1 MLEYKTYRKLI
12 RKFLE
17 DGRAIDRIFSTRN
30 IIAPNL
36 MYSLFLN
43 WAEDKTKIKYKPKEV
58 FWEEVLSRPE
68 YLVRTCWGKDFIV
81 NTRIAPTGTG
91 LGARESI
98 VF

>member
-58 FWEEVLSRPE
+58 FWEEVLSRTE
-68 YLVRTCWGKDFIV
+68 YLVRTYWDKYFIV
-81 NTRIAPTGTG
+81 NTKIAPTGTG
-91 LGARESI
+91 AGLRSAI

>member
-1 MLEYKTYRKLI
+1 MLKYKTYRKLI

-58 FWEEVLSRPE
+58 FWEEVLSSPE
-68 YLVRTCWGKDFIV
+68 YLVRTCWGKDIIV
-81 NTRIAPTGTG
+81 NTKIAPTGTG
-91 LGARESI
+91 AGLRSAI

>member
-12 RKFLE
+12 GKFLD
-17 DGRAIDRIFSTRN
+17 DGRAIDRIFSRRN
-30 IIAPNL
+30 IINPNL

-58 FWEEVLSRPE
+58 FWEEVLSRSE
-68 YLVRTCWGKDFIV
+68 YLVRTCWDKDFIV
-81 NTRIAPTGTG
+81 NTKIDPTGTG
-91 LGARESI
+91 AGLRSAI

>member
-1 MLEYKTYRKLI
+1 MLEYITYRKLI

-17 DGRAIDRIFSTRN
+17 DERAINRIFSTKN
-30 IIAPNL
+30 IIDPNL

-81 NTRIAPTGTG
+81 NTKIAPTGTG
-91 LGARESI
+91 AGLRSAI